1 MLPISVTFNSRVE
14 VSPTSPFGPL
24 EADLSCVPATRV
36 VDFEV
41 IAIQDG
47 HRFRF
52 HGTGMTLSVD
62 RSPARAEDEL
72 VARIVEAAWQL
83 HKLPPPLPTED
94 A

>member
-1 MLPISVTFNSRVE
+1 MLPISVKFDSRIESWTV
-14 VSPTSPFGPL
+14 SPFGPI
-24 EADLSCVPATRV
+24 EADLIRVPATRV
-36 VDFEV
+36 VDVEI

-62 RSPARAEDEL
+62 RSPASTEDEL
-72 VARIVEAAWQL
+72 VAKLVETARLLAALQ
-83 HKLPPPLPTED
+83 PEEG